1 MSKILLSFFFTLFSI
16 VAFANAGEATLIDY
30 ESNNNQLMSN
40 NPVKS
45 NTIMIS
51 PNPAY
56 NEIYIEWVDQIFNV
70 EIISLQGNIIASYLK
85 MFSNTTV
92 SIRDLAKGTY
102 LLKIIDNKT
111 SESKIVK
118 FLKN

>member
-1 MSKILLSFFFTLFSI
+1 MSKKLLSIFFVLFSI
-16 VAFANAGEATLIDY
+16 VAFANTGNVNLIDY
-30 ESNNNQLMSN
+30 KSNNNHYTTS

-70 EIISLQGNIIASYLK
+70 EIISLQGNIVASYFK
-85 MFSNTTV
+85 MVSNTTV

-102 LLKIIDNKT
+102 LLKIIDNQT
-111 SESKIVK
+111 CESKIVK